1 MAEEQE
7 RMDSDPLS
15 CMPAETYLNAA
26 IAYQFAERFAEALE
40 AATNASQA
48 AQKAS
53 RALSEIKQQPQVY
66 RMFSPE
72 EAQNQLMTQVDV
84 DIQSYLIRGQVLE
97 HMNRFEEA
105 NKVLAQGK
113 NVLEQHF
120 GS

>member
-1 MAEEQE
+1 
-7 RMDSDPLS
+7 
-15 CMPAETYLNAA
+15 
-26 IAYQFAERFAEALE
+26 
-40 AATNASQA
+40 
-48 AQKAS
+48 
-53 RALSEIKQQPQVY
+53 
-66 RMFSPE
+66 MFSPE